1 MESSKIDYTQ
11 FKFPKGK
18 INKQDNKSCSKTILR
33 RNKTIRKVSK
43 HKIKV
48 SEETYQKV
56 YERDKGTCQ
65 LKDKNCEFGVELHH
79 IIYKSEDKSKINDPN
94 NCILLCNYH
103 HRLVHSNKHYW
114 QPILLEKVRCKNGL

>member
-18 INKQDNKSCSKTILR
+18 VNKQDNKSRLKTNLK
-33 RNKTIRKVSK
+33 RNKPIRKVSK

-56 YERDKGTCQ
+56 YERDKGVCQ
-65 LKDKNCEFGVELHH
+65 LCGSNQNLHLHH
-79 IIYKSEDKSKINDPN
+79 IM
-94 NCILLCNYH
+94 
-103 HRLVHSNKHYW
+103 R
-114 QPILLEKVRCKNGL
+114 